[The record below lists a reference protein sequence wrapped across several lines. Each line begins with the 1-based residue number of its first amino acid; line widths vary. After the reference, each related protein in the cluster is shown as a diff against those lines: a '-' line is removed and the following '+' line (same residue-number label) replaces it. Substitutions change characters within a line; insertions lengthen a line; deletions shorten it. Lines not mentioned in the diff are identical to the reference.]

1 MENKFNFADYYCKQA
16 NKNYNKI
23 GGNLSNEIL
32 NSSENVIPIKVKKI
46 RKRRMPSI
54 AKNGFNILNSNKK
67 RKLKRKSKKIKRSKT
82 NKRKNKSKSKAKKS
96 ISKKRNPRKRR
107 SKKVLKSNPIDI
119 FS

>member
-67 RKLKRKSKKIKRSKT
+67 LKFKRKSKKTKLS
-82 NKRKNKSKSKAKKS
+82 KRKNKSKSKAKKS